1 MLRHLYHAIV
11 LALLVP
17 AGLAAQTSVTL
28 FQDGRVL
35 VRRTVP
41 ATVPRGESVHR
52 FPLGDLDPASV
63 FSLDSAVRILR
74 VSYDAATD
82 EQNTLRRMVGRS
94 MLFHRGWVRPDNA
107 DTVRAEILRVNPA
120 LYRLADGTVTFQAPG
135 TPVYPADVIQVAP
148 TMELGVSTPRA
159 RSDLP
164 LGFFSSGANWSAAY
178 TVLIDRGR
186 ARVSGVASILSA
198 QFSADSADLQLLAG
212 EVGRA
217 PTRVAREMFV
227 MDQIRGANSL
237 SERQAGTTEESVGDV
252 HLYSLAGRHSLRP
265 GVTTTIPLFDPA
277 VTATE
282 KTFTIA
288 GAVSWRGVLPQMG
301 DEDITPVLVTHVLRR
316 PRRTPFGD
324 LPIPGG
330 VARIYEPDAA
340 GRPQLIGES
349 SFGHTAAGQDLRL
362 GAGQAFD
369 LTARRVQTAYR
380 TERDT
385 SRTRTRAFAD
395 YRVTVANA
403 ADSAATV
410 EVLERRS
417 GEWTVL
423 SSSVP
428 AEKVSSTETRFRLRV
443 PAGGEAVLTYR
454 VRVTW

>member
-1 MLRHLYHAIV
+1 MLRHLYHAI
-11 LALLVP
+11 ALTFLVP
-17 AGLAAQTSVTL
+17 AALAAQTSVTL

-52 FPLGDLDPASV
+52 FPLGDLDPATV

-82 EQNTLRRMVGRS
+82 EGNTLRRMVGRS
-94 MLFHRGWVRPDNA
+94 MLFHRGYVRPGNA
-107 DTVRAEILRVNPA
+107 DTVRVEILRVNPA

-148 TMELGVSTPRA
+148 TMELGVNTPRS

-164 LGFFSSGANWSAAY
+164 LGFFTSGAAWSAAY
-178 TVLIDRGR
+178 TVLLERGG
-186 ARVSGVASILSA
+186 ARVSGVAAIVSQGLSA
-198 QFSADSADLQLLAG
+198 DNAEIQLLAG
-212 EVGRA
+212 QVGRVSGGEA
-217 PTRVAREMFV
+217 FRFDDLRMQAAREMV
-227 MDQIRGANSL
+227 AAAPSPP
-237 SERQAGTTEESVGDV
+237 AEESVGDV
-252 HLYSLAGRHSLRP
+252 HLYTVSGRHAIRP

-277 VTATE
+277 TTTSE
-282 KTFTIA
+282 KVFTIP
-288 GAVSWRGVLPQMG
+288 GAVTWRGVLPQMG
-301 DEDITPVLVTHVLRR
+301 DETVTPVLVTYVLRR
-316 PRRTPFGD
+316 PRRTSFGD

-349 SFGHTAAGQDLRL
+349 SVGHTAAGQDLRL

-428 AEKVSSTETRFRLRV
+428 AERLSSTETRFRLRV

>member
-1 MLRHLYHAIV
+1 MLRHLYQIV
-11 LALLVP
+11 VLTLLVP

-35 VRRTVP
+35 VRRAVP
-41 ATVPRGESVHR
+41 ATLPRGESVHR
-52 FPLGDLDPASV
+52 FPLGELDPATV

-82 EQNTLRRMVGRS
+82 EQNTLRRMVGRT
-94 MLFHRGWVRPDNA
+94 MLFHRGYVRPGNA
-107 DTVRAEILRVNPA
+107 DTVRAEILRVDPA
-120 LYRLADGTVTFQAPG
+120 LYRLADGTVTFQQPG

-148 TMELGVSTPRA
+148 TTELGVSTTRA
-159 RSDLP
+159 RQDLP
-164 LGFFSSGANWSAAY
+164 LGFFSNGANWSAVY

-186 ARVSGVASILSA
+186 ARVSGVASVMS
-198 QFSADSADLQLLAG
+198 QSFTADSADLQLLAG

-217 PTRVAREMFV
+217 PTPLAREQFA
-227 MDQIRGANSL
+227 MDQIRGLNSV
-237 SERQAGTTEESVGDV
+237 SGRQVGTTEESVGDV
-252 HLYSLAGRHSLRP
+252 HLYTLGGRHTLRP
-265 GVTTTIPLFDPA
+265 GVTTTIPLFEPA
-277 VTATE
+277 TTTSE
-282 KTFTIA
+282 KVFTIP
-288 GAVSWRGVLPQMG
+288 GSVTWRGVLPQMG
-301 DEDITPVLVTHVLRR
+301 DETVTPVLVTYVLRR

-349 SFGHTAAGQDLRL
+349 SFAHTAAGQDLRL

-380 TERDT
+380 TERD
-385 SRTRTRAFAD
+385 SSRTRAFAD

-428 AEKVSSTETRFRLRV
+428 AERLSSTETRFRLRV

>member
-1 MLRHLYHAIV
+1 MLRHLRQAIV
-11 LALLVP
+11 LSLLMP

-41 ATVPRGESVHR
+41 ATLPRGESVHR
-52 FPLGDLDPASV
+52 FPLGDLDPATL

-120 LYRLADGTVTFQAPG
+120 LYRLADGTVTFRSPG

-148 TMELGVSTPRA
+148 TTELGVTTTRA

-186 ARVSGVASILSA
+186 ARVSGVASVLS
-198 QFSADSADLQLLAG
+198 QNFTADSATVQLLAG
-212 EVGRA
+212 QVGRVPQSRA
-217 PTRVAREMFV
+217 PVVFAM
-227 MDQIRGANSL
+227 Q
-237 SERQAGTTEESVGDV
+237 ERKVLDAVSVVSGETTEESVGDV
-252 HLYSLAGRHSLRP
+252 HLYSLAGRHTLRP
-265 GVTTTIPLFDPA
+265 GVATTIPLFEPA

-282 KTFTIA
+282 KTFTVV
-288 GAVSWRGVLPQMG
+288 GAVTWRGVLPQMG
-301 DEDITPVLVTHVLRR
+301 DETVTPVLVTHVLRR
-316 PRRTPFGD
+316 PRRTTFGD

-369 LTARRVQTAYR
+369 LTARRVQTSYS

-385 SRTRTRAFAD
+385 SLTRTRAFAE

-428 AEKVSSTETRFRLRV
+428 AERLSSTETRFRLRV
-443 PAGGEAVLTYR
+443 PAGGEVVLTYR

>member
-1 MLRHLYHAIV
+1 MSRHLYHAIV
-11 LALLVP
+11 LTLLVP
-17 AGLAAQTSVTL
+17 AALAAQTSVTL

-41 ATVPRGESVHR
+41 ATLPRGESVHR
-52 FPLGDLDPASV
+52 FPLGDLDPASI
-63 FSLDSAVRILR
+63 FSLDSAVSILR

-148 TMELGVSTPRA
+148 TMELGVSTTRA

-164 LGFFSSGANWSAAY
+164 LGFFSSGANWSATY
-178 TVLIDRGR
+178 TILIHRGR
-186 ARVSGVASILSA
+186 ARVSGVASVMS
-198 QFSADSADLQLLAG
+198 QSFTTDSATVQLLAG
-212 EVGRA
+212 QVGRA
-217 PTRVAREMFV
+217 QPRAPAAFAMEERMV
-227 MDQIRGANSL
+227 MDAVTVTG
-237 SERQAGTTEESVGDV
+237 GTTEESVGDV
-252 HLYSLAGRHSLRP
+252 HLYSLAGRHTLRP

-282 KTFTIA
+282 KTFTIP
-288 GAVSWRGVLPQMG
+288 GAVTWRGVLPQIG
-301 DEDITPVLVTHVLRR
+301 DETITPVLVTHVLRR

-349 SFGHTAAGQDLRL
+349 SLGHTAAGQDLRL

-369 LTARRVQTAYR
+369 LTARRVQTSYR

-428 AEKVSSTETRFRLRV
+428 AEKMSSTETRFRLRV

>member
-1 MLRHLYHAIV
+1 MLRHLRQTIV
-11 LALLVP
+11 LTLLVP

-94 MLFHRGWVRPDNA
+94 MLFHRGWVRPGNA

-120 LYRLADGTVTFQAPG
+120 LYRLADGTVTFQSPG

-148 TMELGVSTPRA
+148 TMELGVSSPRA

-186 ARVSGVASILSA
+186 ARVSGVASVMS
-198 QFSADSADLQLLAG
+198 QSFTTDSATVQLLAG
-212 EVGRA
+212 QVGRA
-217 PTRVAREMFV
+217 QPRTPAAFAMEERKI
-227 MDQIRGANSL
+227 MDALTVTGGA
-237 SERQAGTTEESVGDV
+237 TEESVGDV
-252 HLYSLAGRHSLRP
+252 HLYSLAGRHTIQP
-265 GVTTTIPLFDPA
+265 GVTTTIPLFEPA

-282 KTFTIA
+282 KTLTVA
-288 GAVSWRGVLPQMG
+288 GAVTWRGVLPQMG
-301 DEDITPVLVTHVLRR
+301 EETVTPVLVTHVLRR
-316 PRRTPFGD
+316 PRRTTFGD

-369 LTARRVQTAYR
+369 LTARRVQTSYR

-403 ADSAATV
+403 ADSAVTV

-417 GEWTVL
+417 GEWSVL
-423 SSSVP
+423 FSSVP
-428 AEKVSSTETRFRLRV
+428 AERVSSTETRFRLRV